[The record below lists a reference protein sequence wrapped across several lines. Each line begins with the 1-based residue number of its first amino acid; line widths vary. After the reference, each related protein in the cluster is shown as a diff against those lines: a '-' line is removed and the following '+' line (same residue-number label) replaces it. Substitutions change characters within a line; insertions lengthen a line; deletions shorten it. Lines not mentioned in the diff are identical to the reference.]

1 MCSFFKKYKLP
12 QKRQK
17 FTKRSKCKTWEK
29 EDNPG
34 LVRLLEAFTTIR
46 ENALLWIVQQLNLKG
61 PYAPNQNP
69 FKCVVGQS
77 GSFDISVSSEESRG
91 TGVV

>member
-1 MCSFFKKYKLP
+1 MQLLQEVQASPETSEVHVALP
-12 QKRQK
+12 VQGLG
-17 FTKRSKCKTWEK
+17 E
-29 EDNPG
+29 EDKPE
-34 LVRLLEAFTTIR
+34 LVRHLEAFTTIS

-61 PYAPNQNP
+61 IYALNQNP